1 MSDREKGTDLPGYAE
16 ALDELQAIL
25 GELEGEA
32 VDVDVLASRVARADE
47 LLTLCRER
55 LEAARVQVEQ
65 VVAATEEA

>member
-1 MSDREKGTDLPGYAE
+1 MGDDTTGYAE

-25 GELEGEA
+25 GEREGEA

-55 LEAARVQVEQ
+55 LEAAKVQVEQ